1 MYYYAFSYK
10 IILWRNMFS
19 LFTYG
24 FIVYYG
30 FILAAT
36 LMKIVYLYFTTYFI
50 YYFQFTVT
58 IFCAI
63 LLHCL

>member
-1 MYYYAFSYK
+1 
-10 IILWRNMFS
+10 MFS